1 MDKNSVVGLLL
12 RNKMQFVLDCVEA
25 SLAAYNPKSGFKKT
39 RLFLI
44 TSGTLICYWKL
55 EFSCAKVCT

>member
-1 MDKNSVVGLLL
+1 
-12 RNKMQFVLDCVEA
+12 MQFVLDCVEA